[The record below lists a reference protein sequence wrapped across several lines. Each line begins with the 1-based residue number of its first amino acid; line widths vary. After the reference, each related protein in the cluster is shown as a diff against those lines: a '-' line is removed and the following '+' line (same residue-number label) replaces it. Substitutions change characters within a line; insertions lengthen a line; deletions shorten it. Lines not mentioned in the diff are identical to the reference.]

1 MDLDQVLRGILAL
14 VFVLGLI
21 GGITL
26 LAKRFGFTPRATSK
40 RTRRGFGGQKATS
53 GRRLA
58 IVEVLPVDA
67 KRRLVLVRRDD
78 KEHLIMLGAD
88 RELLVEAGATAPDD
102 LESLPDE
109 DLQNIRSLRSG
120 PGGQN

>member
-1 MDLDQVLRGILAL
+1 MDLDQIMRGLLAL

-26 LAKRFGFTPRATSK
+26 LAKRFGFTPRATLPK
-40 RTRRGFGGQKATS
+40 RSGRSGQKT
-53 GRRLA
+53 GKRLA

-67 KRRLVLVRRDD
+67 KRRLVLIRRDN

-88 RELLVEAGATAPDD
+88 RELLVESGATAPDETFGD
-102 LESLPDE
+102 DYQS
-109 DLQNIRSLRSG
+109 IRSLRG
-120 PGGQN
+120 TVPGGQD